1 MPLFWDFL
9 GVFPNLRF
17 HPWAFNDSLKSFSSS
32 LLSPIIRTKIN
43 QPSSVQVETIQLGV
57 WKLLIAKSPVN
68 PLDILKRWNRVA
80 SSVPFLKRL
89 AIDVYTLDPWL
100 SVLYVLSKIWWGLE
114 SVVSLYLSSRLLK
127 TIEACLLE
135 GKPNTGAI
143 LNALLARVV
152 ALIAATTMTWAI
164 DRIVPPLKYKVD
176 NHFKLYLMQA
186 QLLTDVPTSQEL
198 GPKVSARSMWRSFS
212 GIVTFAS
219 EVAGAAGILAVI
231 VESSRSSG
239 SPLFAAM
246 CIVKPLIISL
256 SLEPFYTLPC
266 LVYTDN
272 EHRQRMQSLHSMSS
286 TKYRSEIISGD
297 LVSYIISEYKK
308 ALSSIGYLS
317 QEEVSTQYSRRSLS
331 PMRIIFYQLLGN
343 FPLIYFSA
351 AAILNPTRFS
361 MSSIAVMQQTS
372 RNLEWSIDSILH
384 KIAYFH
390 EQCQILRNT
399 YEAGEV
405 KNLVRDGSTRYP
417 RSVEEKTKGMSFE
430 IRGLSF
436 SYPGSQSIK
445 PAISNIS
452 LSIKPGQ
459 IVVIVGGNGSGKSTI
474 IKLLMRLY
482 DPDSPPESILV
493 DGLPLS
499 HYRMS
504 DLRQA
509 MATLTQDHTIFP
521 LSLGENIGLGCVQ
534 YVSSDSIIDRAAEMG
549 GAKDLLDKLEKGKDT
564 VLPSRYEAQD
574 FNVPDE
580 EDHPLHILLKQL
592 QKTIELSGGEK
603 QRVVAARTFMRFESG
618 TVKFVAVDEPSSAL
632 DAEGEELLFSNL
644 LQAREGKTM
653 IFVTHRFGHLTKHA
667 DLIVCMKDGAI
678 AEAGTHANLTELD
691 GEYAKLYNIQA
702 RAFRDV

>member
-17 HPWAFNDSLKSFSSS
+17 HPWTFKDSLKSFSSS
-32 LLSPIIRTKIN
+32 LLSPIIRTQKN
-43 QPSSVQVETIQLGV
+43 QTNSVQVETIQLGI
-57 WKLLIAKSPVN
+57 WKVVMAKSPMN
-68 PLDILKRWNRVA
+68 HLDISKRWNRIA
-80 SSVPFLKRL
+80 STVPFLKRL
-89 AIDVYTLDPWL
+89 AIDVYTLDPCL
-100 SVLYVLSKIWWGLE
+100 SVLYVLTRIWWGVE
-114 SVVSLYLSSRLLK
+114 SAVSLYLSSRLLK

-143 LNALLARVV
+143 LNALLVRVV
-152 ALIAATTMTWAI
+152 ALIATTTMRWAI
-164 DRIVPPLKYKVD
+164 ERIVPPLKSKVD

-186 QLLTDVPTSQEL
+186 QLLTDVPTSHEP
-198 GPKVSARSMWRSFS
+198 GPNVSAISMWRSFS
-212 GIVTFAS
+212 GIVGFAS
-219 EVAGAAGILAVI
+219 EVAGAAGILALI

-246 CIVKPLIISL
+246 CIAKPLIFSF
-256 SLEPFYTLPC
+256 SSEPFYTLPC
-266 LVYTDN
+266 VVYTDN
-272 EHRQRMQSLHSMSS
+272 EYRQRMQSLRSMSS

-297 LVSYIISEYKK
+297 LVNYIISEYKK

-317 QEEVSTQYSRRSLS
+317 QEEVSVQYSRQSSS
-331 PMRIIFYQLLGN
+331 PMHTIFFQLLGD

-351 AAILNPTRFS
+351 AAILDPTRFS

-372 RNLEWSIDSILH
+372 QNLEWSIDSILLRVS
-384 KIAYFH
+384 YFY
-390 EQCQILRNT
+390 EQCQILRNM

-405 KNLVRDGSTRYP
+405 KNLVQDGSTRYP

-430 IRGLSF
+430 IRNLSF
-436 SYPGSQSIK
+436 SYPGSQNIK

-459 IVVIVGGNGSGKSTI
+459 LVVIVGGNGSGKSTI
-474 IKLLMRLY
+474 IKLLTRLY
-482 DPDSPPESILV
+482 DPASPPESILV

-534 YVSSDSIIDRAAEMG
+534 CVSNDSMVDRAAEMG
-549 GAKDLLDKLEKGKDT
+549 GAKELLDKLEKGKDT
-564 VLPSRYEAQD
+564 VLPSRHEAMGS
-574 FNVPDE
+574 NLPDE
-580 EDHPLHILLKQL
+580 EDHPLYILLKQL
-592 QKTIELSGGEK
+592 QKTVELSGGEK

-632 DAEGEELLFSNL
+632 DAEGEELLFNNL

-667 DLIVCMKDGAI
+667 DLIVCMKDGGI
-678 AEAGTHANLTELD
+678 AEVGTHANLIELD

-702 RAFRDV
+702 RAFKDT